1 MPEKIVFRCGRARA
15 VSEESDKSFTLGRE
29 VEQLCMLER
38 ELVPYGKGKMLGE
51 GDGYFR
57 PSPGIFG
64 LDWGARIDLTLMAF
78 TMD

>member
-1 MPEKIVFRCGRARA
+1 
-15 VSEESDKSFTLGRE
+15 
-29 VEQLCMLER
+29 MLER